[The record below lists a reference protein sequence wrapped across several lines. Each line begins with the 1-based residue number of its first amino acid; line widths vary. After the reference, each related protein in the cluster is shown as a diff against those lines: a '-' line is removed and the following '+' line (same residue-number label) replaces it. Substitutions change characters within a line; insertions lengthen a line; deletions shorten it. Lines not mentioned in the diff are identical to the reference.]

1 MTGLKSKIKLLKM
14 KNLGLLW
21 VHNKRS
27 IKRDQEGIMY
37 LTQIMN
43 RNIHKIV
50 FKNEINIQYAPQ
62 SLEEKSQEILGL
74 MKIYS
79 LEISNE
85 GEKEQIINENRPMS
99 LNDTNSLINKMKKKM
114 IKIN

>member
-1 MTGLKSKIKLLKM
+1 
-14 KNLGLLW
+14 
-21 VHNKRS
+21 
-27 IKRDQEGIMY
+27 
-37 LTQIMN
+37 
-43 RNIHKIV
+43 
-50 FKNEINIQYAPQ
+50 
-62 SLEEKSQEILGL
+62 

-99 LNDTNSLINKMKKKM
+99 LNDTNSLINKMKKM